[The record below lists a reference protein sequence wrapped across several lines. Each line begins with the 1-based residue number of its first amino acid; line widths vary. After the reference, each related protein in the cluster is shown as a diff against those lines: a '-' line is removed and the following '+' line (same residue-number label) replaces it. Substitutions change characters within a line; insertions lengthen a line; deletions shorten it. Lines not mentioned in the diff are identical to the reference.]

1 MGIIEHI
8 SPQWAYRR
16 QCWRQAYEIQKRNYD
31 AGMFDRQNRNWF
43 ASNESAQATDKN
55 YRAVVRAR
63 SRDLERNSD
72 LMNSNIFPWVRA
84 VVGQGFKLEAKS
96 DNENIN
102 NQLEALFKKWCKKDN
117 CDITGT
123 QSLWDMARM
132 AVRRKRVDGGI
143 LFVKCYTAGGVV
155 PFKLQAVEVDELDE
169 NRLQPHTQGNKVVG
183 GIEYNRYNY
192 AVGYWIREYDIEGY
206 QSEYSRYIER
216 KNVIFYFSKNRP
228 SQIREMP
235 EMAATIGRIKEING
249 YVEAASIKERIAAC
263 LSVFIKKALPS
274 GGIGRSMQ
282 GGTTKSY
289 NELQLTPGLITDLNA
304 GDEIQVVNPGTA
316 ATSSSDYI
324 KTMSRLISA
333 GQGISYEAA
342 SRDLTQA
349 NYSSA
354 RQATIEDEETFLPE
368 QEKMK
373 DEFLDEVYETFVISA
388 VLSGAIEI
396 KDFWINKDNY
406 LAHEWNKKPKKW
418 IDPIKEANAN
428 KIAISTGQKTIADI
442 WREDGRDYKDVIDE
456 MQKIQEY
463 AAEKGLYS
471 ALPYLSI
478 PTTEMKEGEK
488 K

>member
-192 AVGYWIREYDIEGY
+192 AV
-206 QSEYSRYIER
+206 
-216 KNVIFYFSKNRP
+216 
-228 SQIREMP
+228 
-235 EMAATIGRIKEING
+235 
-249 YVEAASIKERIAAC
+249 
-263 LSVFIKKALPS
+263 
-274 GGIGRSMQ
+274 
-282 GGTTKSY
+282 
-289 NELQLTPGLITDLNA
+289 
-304 GDEIQVVNPGTA
+304 
-316 ATSSSDYI
+316 
-324 KTMSRLISA
+324 
-333 GQGISYEAA
+333 
-342 SRDLTQA
+342 
-349 NYSSA
+349 
-354 RQATIEDEETFLPE
+354 
-368 QEKMK
+368 
-373 DEFLDEVYETFVISA
+373 
-388 VLSGAIEI
+388 
-396 KDFWINKDNY
+396 
-406 LAHEWNKKPKKW
+406 
-418 IDPIKEANAN
+418 
-428 KIAISTGQKTIADI
+428 
-442 WREDGRDYKDVIDE
+442 
-456 MQKIQEY
+456 
-463 AAEKGLYS
+463 
-471 ALPYLSI
+471 
-478 PTTEMKEGEK
+478 
-488 K
+488 